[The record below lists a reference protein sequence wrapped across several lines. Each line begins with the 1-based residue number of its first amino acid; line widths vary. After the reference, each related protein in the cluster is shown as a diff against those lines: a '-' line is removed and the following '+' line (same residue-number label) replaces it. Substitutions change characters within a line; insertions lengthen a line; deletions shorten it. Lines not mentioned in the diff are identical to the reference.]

1 MNGHI
6 APARRLLV
14 AEDDRDMAFALRR
27 NLEHEG
33 YTVLVAHD
41 GIDALDRAHADA
53 PDLIL
58 LDVMMPRLDGFRVL
72 RALRASGLEMP
83 VLLLTA
89 RGMEPDKVLGF
100 RLGADDYVT
109 KPFGIAELVSR
120 IAAVLRRVDHPR
132 QPGGAPIADRVMVHG
147 LEIDLRARKVRRD
160 TEEIALTPRAFELL
174 TTLARRRGEVVRRDE
189 LMRDVWGY
197 ASAANSRTLDSHV
210 AELRRKLQRRGGESS
225 LIRTVWKV
233 GYQLDDTETRDHPN
247 GD

>member
-1 MNGHI
+1 MNGQF

-41 GIDALDRAHADA
+41 GIDALDLARADA

-72 RALRASGLEMP
+72 RALRGAGFEMP

-120 IAAVLRRVDHPR
+120 IAAVLRRVHHPR
-132 QPGGAPIADRVMVHG
+132 QSGGAPVADRLMVHG
-147 LEIDLRARKVRRD
+147 LEIDLRTRRVRRD

-174 TTLARRRGEVVRRDE
+174 TMLVRRRGEVVRRDE

-210 AELRRKLQRRGGESS
+210 AELRRKLRRRDGTSA

-233 GYQLDDTETRDHPN
+233 GYQLDDTGTRDHSN
-247 GD
+247 RD